1 MAIFKCGGMVF
12 LTFLLTAASCIFTVS
27 CRSLGAPTE
36 ACSTLSPNPG
46 PGAHGAAAQDS
57 TTPYEIDT
65 GVFRDPNTGELLYE
79 PDSSYQSELPTLVAS
94 YIIIDSH
101 HMKI

>member
-27 CRSLGAPTE
+27 CRSSGAPAE
-36 ACSTLSPNPG
+36 ACSTLSPDPMR
-46 PGAHGAAAQDS
+46 HRAAAQDS

-65 GVFRDPNTGELLYE
+65 GVFRDPNTAELLYE
-79 PDSSYQSELPTLVAS
+79 PDSSYQSELPNLVAS
-94 YIIIDSH
+94 YLHSY
-101 HMKI
+101 MKV